1 MYDFS
6 SQANLFIQA
15 FIAIIIIGVF
25 YNLWVTTRVYGG
37 IIGRAVRFLGLGM
50 LFVAV
55 AVLERVLINF
65 SIIANSP
72 SLSLAQ
78 DSLSLLGLIMLGV
91 GFSQL
96 AAATKA

>member
-1 MYDFS
+1 
-6 SQANLFIQA
+6 LFIQA